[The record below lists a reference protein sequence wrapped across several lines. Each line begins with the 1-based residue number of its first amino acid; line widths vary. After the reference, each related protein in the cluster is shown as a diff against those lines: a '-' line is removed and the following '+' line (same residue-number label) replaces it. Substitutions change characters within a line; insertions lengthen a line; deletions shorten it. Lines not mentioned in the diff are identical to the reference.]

1 MYEVIYRDAQAA
13 RHTFQKSVLK
23 EGKENITRPNL
34 TKKLSKMENTNA
46 SQLIRLSVHAFRKHA
61 QAG

>member
-23 EGKENITRPNL
+23 GSNGNITRPNL

-46 SQLIRLSVHAFRKHA
+46 LQLIRLSVHAFRKHA
-61 QAG
+61 PAG